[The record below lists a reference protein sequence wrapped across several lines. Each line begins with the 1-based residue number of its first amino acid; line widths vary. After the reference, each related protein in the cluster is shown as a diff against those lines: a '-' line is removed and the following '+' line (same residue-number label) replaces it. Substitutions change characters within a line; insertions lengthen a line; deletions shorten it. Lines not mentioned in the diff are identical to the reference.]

1 MSEEKIESME
11 DYAQEIERSM
21 KRIYEGDI
29 LTGTVIAISEE
40 EIIIDLKYYAEG
52 VIKATDYSDDPTVV
66 ANDEVKIGQEI
77 SATVIRRDDGQGRI
91 LLSKKEANA
100 VLAWE
105 KLEELKK
112 SQKNITVKV
121 AEIVRGGVVAYLEG
135 IRGFIPASKLALS
148 YVEEEEL
155 PQFKNKVIE
164 VRVSVVDEKDNKLIL
179 SSREILQEIAD
190 EENKKKVSNVQV
202 GLVTEGVVESLQPYG
217 AFVRLSNGLSGLLHV
232 SQISEKHIKHPKAV
246 LKEGE
251 TIKVKVISIKDGK
264 LSLSKKALEDVTAVE
279 IAEEAIVLPTS
290 DGLGTS
296 LGAML
301 DGFKF
306 D

>member
-11 DYAQEIERSM
+11 DYAEELEKSL

-29 LTGTVIAISEE
+29 LTGTVIAANED
-40 EIIIDLKYYAEG
+40 EIIVDLGYYAEG
-52 VIKATDYSDDPTVV
+52 VIKASDYSDDPTVI
-66 ANDEVKIGQEI
+66 AGEEVEVGQEI

-91 LLSKKEANA
+91 LMSKKEANA
-100 VLAWE
+100 VLAWD
-105 KLEELKK
+105 KLKELKN
-112 SQKNITVKV
+112 SQKNVTVKV

-135 IRGFIPASKLALS
+135 IRGFIPASKLALN

-155 PQFKNKVIE
+155 EQFKNKVIE
-164 VRVSVVDEKDNKLIL
+164 VRVSMVDERDNKLIL
-179 SSREILQEIAD
+179 SSKEILQEIAE
-190 EENKKKVSNVQV
+190 EENKRKVSNVQV

-217 AFVRLSNGLSGLLHV
+217 AFVRLSNGLSGLLHI

-279 IAEEAIVLPTS
+279 ITEEAVVLPTS

-296 LGAML
+296 LGSML